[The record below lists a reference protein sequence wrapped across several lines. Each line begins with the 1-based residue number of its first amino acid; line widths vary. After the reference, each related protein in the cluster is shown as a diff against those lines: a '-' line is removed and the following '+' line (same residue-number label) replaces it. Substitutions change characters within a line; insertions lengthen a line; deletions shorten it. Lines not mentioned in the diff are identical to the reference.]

1 MSACRAMICAAQ
13 PEAAEAGARVLM
25 DGGNAVD
32 AAVAAAFTQCVV
44 DPMMAGIAGYG
55 TLQVA
60 LPGRGVHTCVDFCAR
75 APAAARPDIWA
86 HLPLNEMPDGY
97 AFVVQGNV
105 NEAGYQSIGTPGT
118 LAGLDYA
125 LSRYGT
131 WSFADALAPA
141 LQHARE
147 GVVVRPHMYQYG
159 ALDRA
164 RGGMLETRERL
175 ALTKTGRAVY
185 LDADGN
191 FKRPGERLHNPDL
204 TATLEHLA
212 RAGAA
217 DFYHGEVAA
226 RIADDMHAHDG
237 LLTLADL
244 NGYQVSE
251 AAPIWGDYRGWR
263 VAGFPPPAGGLTLIQ
278 ALHVLAQF
286 DVAALGHNSP
296 AYLDLLAQTL
306 KWVTID
312 KDTLIGDPE
321 FVTVP
326 VEQLLSAAHAASI
339 AQRIRAREPAQ
350 VTRLAPGIDL
360 GIATEPRDTTQ
371 VCVIDADGNAATL
384 THSLGTSSGIIT
396 DGLGVLYNGLLS
408 GFDPRPGRP
417 ASIGPGKRRTSS
429 QCPMLLFRDGQVQAA
444 IGAPGGTAIPSALT
458 QTVVNLVDF
467 GMSAIEA
474 VAAPRIS
481 VTGNAVDVS
490 NRIPRYVTDVL
501 AQQGQEIKRSYQS
514 YAFAAPHLVSRMTG
528 ALQGGADPQRD
539 GVALAVTQ
547 PAR

>member
-1 MSACRAMICAAQ
+1 MSPRRAMVCAAQ

-25 DGGNAVD
+25 EGGNAVD

-55 TLQVA
+55 TLQIA
-60 LPGRGVHTCVDFCAR
+60 LPRRGVHTCIDFSAR

-86 HLPLNEMPDGY
+86 HLPLNETPDGY
-97 AFVVQGNV
+97 AFVVEGNV

-118 LAGLDYA
+118 LAGLDHA

-175 ALTKTGRAVY
+175 ALTATGRAVY
-185 LDADGN
+185 LDAQGN

-204 TATLEHLA
+204 TATLAHLA
-212 RAGAA
+212 RVGAA
-217 DFYHGEVAA
+217 DFYHGEIAG
-226 RIADDMHAHDG
+226 RIADDMRAHGG
-237 LLTLADL
+237 LLTLDDL
-244 NGYQVSE
+244 RAYRVAE
-251 AAPIWGDYRGWR
+251 VAPLWGEYRGWR

-296 AYLDLLAQTL
+296 AYLDLLARTL

-326 VEQLLSAAHAASI
+326 VEQLLSHAHAASI
-339 AQRIRAREPAQ
+339 AARIRDRLPAD
-350 VTRLAPGIDL
+350 VTRLAPGI
-360 GIATEPRDTTQ
+360 AAEPRDTTQ

-384 THSLGTSSGIIT
+384 THSLGTSSGIMT

-429 QCPMLLFRDGQVQAA
+429 QCPLLLFRDGEVQAVL
-444 IGAPGGTAIPSALT
+444 GAPGGTAIASALT

-467 GMSAIEA
+467 GMSAFEA

-481 VTGNAVDVS
+481 VTGNAIDVS
-490 NRIPRYVTDVL
+490 NRIPRYVTDAL
-501 AQQGQEIKRSYQS
+501 EAQGQTVNRSFQS
-514 YAFAAPHLVSRMTG
+514 YAFAAPHVVSRMAG
-528 ALQGGADPQRD
+528 PLQGGADPQRD

-547 PAR
+547 PQV